1 MGTNLATGNA
11 TEAIIWEFAV
21 LFSKKFME
29 PSMQQKRKKKKKKNS
44 ISSERNPNG
53 GVVQET
59 TPEPD
64 PIHPSEPI
72 KHESGKRDRVDP
84 QYQEKVPNAAT
95 EIPSEPQT
103 PTSQE
108 EKWFFRSMVESLY
121 QELYGEIH
129 DNQDAKYDRI
139 VNFLSVPKQME
150 SFMIF
155 GYLICLDS
163 FLYLFTIL
171 PLRIVLTL
179 LALLKRVLFGGAR
192 LNTTQKMDLLKGALL
207 IVCSYLIMEVD
218 ASRLYHSIRGQTV
231 IKLHVIF
238 GSLEILEKL
247 CAAFGHD
254 VLDSLFATVTLQ
266 SSAFRHLSGM
276 IHFGIATL
284 YVCMHTLIL
293 FYQCMSLNVAINS
306 YNNVLLTLM
315 LSNQFVEIKG
325 SVFKRFESGNLFQ
338 LACADISERFQLS
351 VYLTIITMRNFFEIL
366 GDGAAGDVSNYFWG
380 LWYQLG
386 TALHQSP
393 FHQWNP
399 YTVFG
404 TLKSTFHYVAQSN
417 EFNLFQIIFGPALV
431 ILGLEVL
438 VDWLKHA
445 FIAKFNGIPPN
456 IYKRYKESL
465 CRDILGIRTGTEIYK
480 EKVLLYDQVTNERS
494 PIVARRIG
502 FVSLPLACLVIRVG
516 IQIASSISIM
526 PGTLVEEPWE
536 DLQQDEDEIGS
547 WKLPNKL
554 IRWIKQS
561 RINYGGKQPSWM
573 MVLMQ
578 SVWGYLSIFL
588 MYVELT

>member
-1 MGTNLATGNA
+1 
-11 TEAIIWEFAV
+11 
-21 LFSKKFME
+21 ME
-29 PSMQQKRKKKKKKNS
+29 PPIQKRKKKKKKNS
-44 ISSERNPNG
+44 ISSESRLNG
-53 GVVQET
+53 AIVQET

-64 PIHPSEPI
+64 PIQPNKAVKQAEENRDPI
-72 KHESGKRDRVDP
+72 IEKN
-84 QYQEKVPNAAT
+84 QEKHTNGRSENQSDSKSESNAG
-95 EIPSEPQT
+95 
-103 PTSQE
+103 
-108 EKWFFRSMVESLY
+108 EKWFLRSMLESLY
-121 QELYGEIH
+121 QELYGEVH

-139 VNFLSVPKQME
+139 VNFLNVPKQME

-171 PLRIVLTL
+171 PLRIILTVV
-179 LALLKRVLFGGAR
+179 ALLKRVLLGGAK

-207 IVCSYLIMEVD
+207 IACSYLIMEVD

-366 GDGAAGDVSNYFWG
+366 GDGAAGDVSNYFWA
-380 LWYQLG
+380 LWHKLLATIQQAQFY
-386 TALHQSP
+386 
-393 FHQWNP
+393 QWNP
-399 YTVFG
+399 YTLFG
-404 TLKSTFHYVAQSN
+404 TLKSSFFSMAQSN

-456 IYKRYKESL
+456 VYKRYKESL
-465 CRDILGIRTGTEIYK
+465 CRDILGIRVGTEGYH
-480 EKVLLYDQVTNERS
+480 EKVIIFDEVTKERS

-516 IQIASSISIM
+516 IQIATSISIM

-561 RINYGGKQPSWM
+561 RINYGAKQPSWM
-573 MVLMQ
+573 LLLMQ
-578 SVWGYLSIFL
+578 SVWGYLSIFTL
-588 MYVELT
+588 